1 LFRTAYKRLPQ
12 FEDVLLCHDGT
23 SEEELAVFLHRALL
37 DPSGDSVYTILNAE
51 QLTYK
56 ISVVAEEMFS
66 KLIDSVDGTVNS
78 RFFVFVSSANQSQFP
93 FCNYLRPYEQD
104 FPMEPDA
111 EKIKKFSQKTLQKA
125 EPKNSDF
132 LWITSS
138 RSGMGKSLV
147 CEHFAWSKEESVP
160 AVFAC
165 NTDHLCVDELLT
177 AAEQYFPGFRKFV
190 VDCLL
195 LMSKDFSTRSL
206 DIDDESERR
215 HDDGRSQP
223 ICEIESFQ
231 LKRHWEQES
240 HPLLLF
246 NQDSD
251 SFTFIGFKIDA
262 NGNLVDLN
270 TGKILKKGIM
280 SKQLRQSLL
289 NQGVPLDDDFEEL
302 EQCEKIIRIRNV
314 FGFNDSNENL
324 ETLPEFDSS
333 YELTMDNVKKILAI
347 YMRFRC
353 KIPVVIMGET
363 GCGKT
368 KLVDFLAKIMRPL
381 RNDIDNI
388 RILKVHGGIT
398 AGDIEQAVS
407 EAEVLAEKNFS
418 VLGNKSPYT
427 VLFFDEINTTSYVG
441 LIKEI
446 MMDGRI
452 KGRRIDFEHG
462 LRCVAACNPYRKHSE
477 ETIKRLESS
486 GLGYR
491 VRKEETV
498 DKFGNIPMRCLVYR
512 VKPLPL
518 SLISVLWDFGNLSE
532 DAEQFQS
539 RLLCNGKDLLPDY
552 VANNEAL
559 RENVY
564 MMTMCICLR
573 IPLFVVGKPGSSKS
587 LGKTIVKNNMK
598 GENSRGSAFKK
609 LPDTHMLSFQ
619 CSPWSTSDGIE
630 KLFQQSAKMQIEK
643 SDPENYVSVVVL
655 DEIGLA
661 EDTPQMSLKVLHSL
675 LEDGVRMDS
684 DGGPSL
690 PGLGHE
696 RVGFIG
702 ISNWALDPAKM
713 NRGLFVLR
721 DVPTKTDLLKTA
733 KGICKDTIVQA
744 SKNLRNLTDFFHLL
758 FNEDFR
764 IIVIADGK
772 TVQDLFPI
780 PLLNRLEKHR
790 LTWRTILEPDML
802 GFCEKFK
809 EWMNRFLSQEEKG
822 DSALS
827 WSFVGYH
834 DDVIPSL
841 AIDENCDFDSVKRRV
856 LSTATPD
863 SLIRLA
869 STSLRDE
876 KAGILNSY
884 YEENGLGCLASF
896 LNNYKLK
903 KPFLQV
909 TTYDSILGANQQA
922 TLSQMPIFKGATYK
936 NISQFETE
944 LQFKEFLRKCMT
956 SEGLL
961 ILQYEGLQQ
970 NQNFQKVVSSV
981 KFNIEEMYLAEK
993 RNMEPTSGKTSNEDF
1008 LQTVRVFLHKALRT
1022 MDENSR
1028 SIISPENWLSEDA
1041 ASSRK
1046 VKEAGT
1052 FIESTW
1058 RLLRRKT
1065 APALASFIAF
1075 ADTDEN
1081 LANYQREETRALWLK
1096 LAPHAAMFDETI
1108 ENFVKVGPVEQARV
1122 EVPSSAADGHHF
1134 ASQFPFSWAIVKR
1147 LEKFEEQSNAGNLSI
1162 RDSPMGQALAE
1173 EKSSDF
1179 LLEAFCHD
1187 ILHICVS
1194 SITSS
1199 DVVALQAVLQETVK
1213 SVLKEQRKEQT
1224 LADTILQAFKSL
1236 KKHIEQVNIFVK
1248 LTQRIGDLA
1257 KNLKKVENFQDLPSE
1272 LFNAFAKHFEKSR
1285 HELNKAQ
1292 KRKEW
1297 LSRVDKSRTII
1308 VRLLAELENPQMQ
1321 LQWDKINCVALFLRN
1336 VTMPFDNEE
1345 LNESTIKPIRLWN
1358 SLWSSAAVKFQDKT
1372 GIEEIEKFLEK
1383 NREELLE
1390 FSMGTDTCS
1399 QCTNRT
1405 DSLTR
1410 LPCNDRLC
1418 DQCRDK
1424 CIQSAPFVCI
1434 KCQTPFDPNTI
1445 NNEKPDVL
1453 VKFKD
1458 RCNSFVMEVV
1468 STLCF
1473 VEGQPPD
1480 SELCNHL
1487 LSYVTRSGGDG
1498 NVMGYFSNDKD
1509 ESPMFRSFVLQQLM
1523 RYNSDQVVQRLE
1535 EHILGADEKV
1545 GAESKSELRLILLN
1559 CLEDSVA
1566 MEQAKNKVVNLSM
1579 PRVELPNSESV
1590 ETVLIPQLQA
1600 MAEWRVDLLRLACRL
1615 AELATEGTVRNLLST
1630 DDATILIR
1638 TLSEH
1643 RWSRIYFLRCLCMA
1657 GGTCATLQRI
1667 QTDPCLA
1674 EAYNNELH
1682 QMDNGTWAPDL
1693 LHSHSEAY
1701 RGLKQYLWNLYLTG
1715 DFKSETPSAV
1725 RDSNAVIALVV
1736 ATFNF
1741 RLQGEVNKKKLSECE
1756 KHMLKLMSKGTR
1768 ECYAQLER
1776 LGKTKEN
1783 EAHKSVLLIHLAYE
1797 IHSSSRNSIYAK
1809 FLSSL
1814 RQNYE
1819 KWYLPAMPHD
1829 TLFEVMTN
1837 VDIGMSKTAAFQC
1850 PKGHLYFVG
1859 ECKLPMETS
1868 ACPDC
1873 GSKIGGTHHRP
1884 EDGNEQYTAGD
1895 RTSKGFV
1902 STGIPE
1908 PVRNLPSCGVALMR
1922 MMMGLALQ
1930 LGNDSN
1936 SETGS
1941 RKHFKD
1947 VGREEFEVG
1956 LHLFCDATGR
1966 SSEDAFHALHLV
1978 LKRLATAG
1986 ASQSV
1991 NRNFDLTKDKDRR
2004 EFEDEIYRNL
2014 LQPIVESLSSE
2025 LRESNRV
2032 MSQDDG
2038 ARTASNIMRLV
2049 HETSSEME
2057 PRQEIGLLWRYR
2069 QQISIRSAAHSF
2081 TELGGEEQGR
2091 YQLVKEV
2098 IARQHILKHVRH
2110 LPVLVKLA
2118 KELVS
2123 EWKHNR
2129 ELKEAKKMKLRNVG
2143 QYKTRRSEAV
2153 KIFVEVWN
2161 ELHEL
2166 LADRAARFLQQKQDG
2181 WSWIAFPVE
2190 KWSIRF
2196 DSQTPSAAL
2205 LPHRKPW
2212 GRCIVGLI
2220 QLLVD
2225 AHNAVIDACEN
2236 SEPDTVKIGL
2246 IDEASVFVCDPD
2258 RDLQPMLLANSSYSL
2273 KQGASTE
2280 VTYNFLGL
2288 QQQLRERLVRGRPRI
2303 CGYLP
2308 EMVYNED
2315 FNLMEIFKQLDRFG
2329 VKQTEQKDNV
2339 LENALQC
2346 NLPTPILTALLD
2358 DSLKV
2363 VINFLISLTPSNP
2376 SQLLD
2381 DFMQNTLHMDS
2392 GLPTDA
2398 LKRQV
2403 TIAHTRLLWMS
2414 LDHLRWKQ
2422 LAQDGFEPYD
2432 TEQAEPLSQEQ
2443 LQELPP
2449 GLKNKR
2455 SLLLEMLHRL
2465 IRLELRSLPTSLQEH
2480 PLNQM
2485 ADFDAVYEV
2494 AFQDLPSSLEG
2505 KHACSLWS
2513 VVFAWANE

>member
-1 LFRTAYKRLPQ
+1 DQPIPSKIDSDPHGVPAESEASPSETLKQPIKDSMLAADKDNTDLPARKAPQNSDSCEQPVTDVPLDDDKHSTDAQMTGKQLHDTKNLPSANEELSTSDHDGHITQASNPDFKPGDVAQEIQGELDKPSQMPPNSDPVFDQKSEQQQIQPEPVSVLSKDKLERQEHSAVEVQQAALQNKRLPKTEQPKRTKEESYPIEERPQDIHEHIKRIYPKHPITSVRVRFFILNECFEKFDASRDKVVLQFSDCPELGKSLLDRRLSKQALEILHSCSNQLEQLLQSLRDTPGEIAYGNVEYIEGCQDALETVGMYLESNCFESHEFIEWVRSNMQSADLNTFIDISMIYLGDSGDSDKKKIEMFVRVVYDFDDIIYKLGVKEGGPEGSVTNENQAVHRVLYTCFDTVDRELSDLLQYIHPDFTAELFNQTVENTVLEKAKRTHSNKDDQEGNKHDQVCAALEDEGYNEDILFRTAYKRLPQ

-532 DAEQFQS
+532 DAERKYVVRMIDTGLNGLS
-539 RLLCNGKDLLPDY
+539 EVHRNRLTNAVCESQKFMRNATDETKF
-552 VANNEAL
+552 VSL
-559 RENVY
+559 RDVE
-564 MMTMCICLR
+564 R
-573 IPLFVVGKPGSSKS
+573 
-587 LGKTIVKNNMK
+587 
-598 GENSRGSAFKK
+598 
-609 LPDTHMLSFQ
+609 

-744 SKNLRNLTDFFHLL
+744 N
-758 FNEDFR
+758 FR

-993 RNMEPTSGKTSNEDF
+993 RNMEPT
-1008 LQTVRVFLHKALRT
+1008 
-1022 MDENSR
+1022 
-1028 SIISPENWLSEDA
+1028 
-1041 ASSRK
+1041 
-1046 VKEAGT
+1046 
-1052 FIESTW
+1052 ESTW

-1535 EHILGADEKV
+1535 EHILGADEK
-1545 GAESKSELRLILLN
+1545 
-1559 CLEDSVA
+1559 
-1566 MEQAKNKVVNLSM
+1566 
-1579 PRVELPNSESV
+1579 
-1590 ETVLIPQLQA
+1590 A

-1682 QMDNGTWAPDL
+1682 QMDNGT
-1693 LHSHSEAY
+1693 
-1701 RGLKQYLWNLYLTG
+1701 
-1715 DFKSETPSAV
+1715 
-1725 RDSNAVIALVV
+1725 
-1736 ATFNF
+1736 
-1741 RLQGEVNKKKLSECE
+1741 
-1756 KHMLKLMSKGTR
+1756 
-1768 ECYAQLER
+1768 
-1776 LGKTKEN
+1776 
-1783 EAHKSVLLIHLAYE
+1783 
-1797 IHSSSRNSIYAK
+1797 
-1809 FLSSL
+1809 
-1814 RQNYE
+1814 
-1819 KWYLPAMPHD
+1819 
-1829 TLFEVMTN
+1829 
-1837 VDIGMSKTAAFQC
+1837 
-1850 PKGHLYFVG
+1850 
-1859 ECKLPMETS
+1859 
-1868 ACPDC
+1868 
-1873 GSKIGGTHHRP
+1873 P

-1978 LKRLATAG
+1978 LKRLATA
-1986 ASQSV
+1986 
-1991 NRNFDLTKDKDRR
+1991 
-2004 EFEDEIYRNL
+2004 
-2014 LQPIVESLSSE
+2014 
-2025 LRESNRV
+2025 
-2032 MSQDDG
+2032 
-2038 ARTASNIMRLV
+2038 
-2049 HETSSEME
+2049 
-2057 PRQEIGLLWRYR
+2057 
-2069 QQISIRSAAHSF
+2069 
-2081 TELGGEEQGR
+2081 
-2091 YQLVKEV
+2091 
-2098 IARQHILKHVRH
+2098 
-2110 LPVLVKLA
+2110 
-2118 KELVS
+2118 
-2123 EWKHNR
+2123 
-2129 ELKEAKKMKLRNVG
+2129 
-2143 QYKTRRSEAV
+2143 
-2153 KIFVEVWN
+2153 
-2161 ELHEL
+2161 
-2166 LADRAARFLQQKQDG
+2166 
-2181 WSWIAFPVE
+2181 
-2190 KWSIRF
+2190 
-2196 DSQTPSAAL
+2196 AAL

-2246 IDEASVFVCDPD
+2246 IDEAS
-2258 RDLQPMLLANSSYSL
+2258 
-2273 KQGASTE
+2273 
-2280 VTYNFLGL
+2280 L

-2329 VKQTEQKDNV
+2329 VK
-2339 LENALQC
+2339 QC

>member
-1 LFRTAYKRLPQ
+1 L
-12 FEDVLLCHDGT
+12 
-23 SEEELAVFLHRALL
+23 
-37 DPSGDSVYTILNAE
+37 TISE
-51 QLTYK
+51 QL
-56 ISVVAEEMFS
+56 E
-66 KLIDSVDGTVNS
+66 NH
-78 RFFVFVSSANQSQFP
+78 
-93 FCNYLRPYEQD
+93 LRPNIIE
-104 FPMEPDA
+104 EVIA
-111 EKIKKFSQKTLQKA
+111 E
-125 EPKNSDF
+125 
-132 LWITSS
+132 
-138 RSGMGKSLV
+138 
-147 CEHFAWSKEESVP
+147 
-160 AVFAC
+160 
-165 NTDHLCVDELLT
+165 
-177 AAEQYFPGFRKFV
+177 
-190 VDCLL
+190 
-195 LMSKDFSTRSL
+195 
-206 DIDDESERR
+206 
-215 HDDGRSQP
+215 
-223 ICEIESFQ
+223 
-231 LKRHWEQES
+231 
-240 HPLLLF
+240 
-246 NQDSD
+246 
-251 SFTFIGFKIDA
+251 
-262 NGNLVDLN
+262 
-270 TGKILKKGIM
+270 
-280 SKQLRQSLL
+280 
-289 NQGVPLDDDFEEL
+289 
-302 EQCEKIIRIRNV
+302 
-314 FGFNDSNENL
+314 
-324 ETLPEFDSS
+324 
-333 YELTMDNVKKILAI
+333 
-347 YMRFRC
+347 
-353 KIPVVIMGET
+353 
-363 GCGKT
+363 
-368 KLVDFLAKIMRPL
+368 
-381 RNDIDNI
+381 
-388 RILKVHGGIT
+388 
-398 AGDIEQAVS
+398 
-407 EAEVLAEKNFS
+407 
-418 VLGNKSPYT
+418 
-427 VLFFDEINTTSYVG
+427 
-441 LIKEI
+441 
-446 MMDGRI
+446 
-452 KGRRIDFEHG
+452 
-462 LRCVAACNPYRKHSE
+462 
-477 ETIKRLESS
+477 
-486 GLGYR
+486 
-491 VRKEETV
+491 
-498 DKFGNIPMRCLVYR
+498 
-512 VKPLPL
+512 
-518 SLISVLWDFGNLSE
+518 
-532 DAEQFQS
+532 FQS

-675 LEDGVRMDS
+675 LEDGVRMDL

-690 PGLGHE
+690 PGLAHE
-696 RVGFIG
+696 RIGFIG

-721 DVPTKTDLLKTA
+721 DVPTKSDLLKTA
-733 KGICKDTIVQA
+733 KGICKDTIVQE

-758 FNEDFR
+758 FNGGRLNCEFFGLRDYFSAVKHLAQKSRDTRLELKDIDVAYCLQRNFSGLEDFDPTHFFFDEILRSDRIFIDSNLIIKDALKATGPDQRYILFITENASGFKVLKRLLAEQDLHILFGSSFPKDQDYSVICLNINRIKQCMERGGTVVLMNLENLYESLYDVLNLCYEKLGQDYFVDIGLGTHRLKSKIHPDFR

-869 STSLRDE
+869 STSLSDE

-909 TTYDSILGANQQA
+909 TTYDSILGANEQA

-993 RNMEPTSGKTSNEDF
+993 RNMEPTSGKTSSDSTSLQIVLIIKLIRSHSNPFNGLDCGLWHCVHIEELVSSHRINIPMLDRLTVPELFERPIPELPAVGSQELMLGIKAPVNLRLLLQKTLLPALSILREKQGKGNKLTDRNETVSNALKDEDF

-1236 KKHIEQVNIFVK
+1236 KKHIEHVNIFVK

-2098 IARQHILKHVRH
+2098 IARQHILKHVD
-2110 LPVLVKLA
+2110 
-2118 KELVS
+2118 
-2123 EWKHNR
+2123 
-2129 ELKEAKKMKLRNVG
+2129 
-2143 QYKTRRSEAV
+2143 
-2153 KIFVEVWN
+2153 IFQFW
-2161 ELHEL
+2161 
-2166 LADRAARFLQQKQDG
+2166 
-2181 WSWIAFPVE
+2181 
-2190 KWSIRF
+2190 
-2196 DSQTPSAAL
+2196 
-2205 LPHRKPW
+2205 
-2212 GRCIVGLI
+2212 
-2220 QLLVD
+2220 
-2225 AHNAVIDACEN
+2225 
-2236 SEPDTVKIGL
+2236 
-2246 IDEASVFVCDPD
+2246 
-2258 RDLQPMLLANSSYSL
+2258 
-2273 KQGASTE
+2273 
-2280 VTYNFLGL
+2280 
-2288 QQQLRERLVRGRPRI
+2288 
-2303 CGYLP
+2303 
-2308 EMVYNED
+2308 
-2315 FNLMEIFKQLDRFG
+2315 
-2329 VKQTEQKDNV
+2329 
-2339 LENALQC
+2339 
-2346 NLPTPILTALLD
+2346 
-2358 DSLKV
+2358 
-2363 VINFLISLTPSNP
+2363 
-2376 SQLLD
+2376 
-2381 DFMQNTLHMDS
+2381 
-2392 GLPTDA
+2392 
-2398 LKRQV
+2398 
-2403 TIAHTRLLWMS
+2403 
-2414 LDHLRWKQ
+2414 
-2422 LAQDGFEPYD
+2422 
-2432 TEQAEPLSQEQ
+2432 LS
-2443 LQELPP
+2443 
-2449 GLKNKR
+2449 
-2455 SLLLEMLHRL
+2455 
-2465 IRLELRSLPTSLQEH
+2465 
-2480 PLNQM
+2480 
-2485 ADFDAVYEV
+2485 
-2494 AFQDLPSSLEG
+2494 
-2505 KHACSLWS
+2505 
-2513 VVFAWANE
+2513 